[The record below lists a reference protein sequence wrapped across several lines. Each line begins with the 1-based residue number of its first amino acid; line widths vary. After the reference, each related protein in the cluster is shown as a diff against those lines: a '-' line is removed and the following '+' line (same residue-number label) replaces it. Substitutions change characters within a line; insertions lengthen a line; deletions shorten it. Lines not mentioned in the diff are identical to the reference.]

1 MICKIVLRDS
11 LNVYADREMTQLVD
25 FISNTELVDV
35 KCFRLDMAELQNGRW
50 AMSLFLEKIDT
61 NAD

>member
-11 LNVYADREMTQLVD
+11 LNVYADRDMTQLVGV
-25 FISNTELVDV
+25 IPNTELVDV
-35 KCFRLDMAELQNGRW
+35 KCFRLSMAERSDGRW